1 MTQTSDAAPKKQ
13 SRRRPT
19 SLRIWNRRIHNYVGL
34 YFLLFIGLF
43 AVSGLLL
50 NHSDWTFAEFWPQR
64 EEQSRAQ
71 VVRRPAATGDLAIAR
86 DLMRQLQIVGE
97 VNETGRSRETG
108 AFEFQVARPGQ
119 SFKVEADLQAGR
131 AKVTETRLNG
141 WGVFH
146 TLHTFSGVKIGEP
159 ERQRD
164 WLLTKV
170 WSFAIDAL
178 AIGLIVLVAT
188 GVYLWLRLRRKR
200 WAGILAV
207 GAGTACCALFVVGLG
222 LLFKV

>member
-1 MTQTSDAAPKKQ
+1 
-13 SRRRPT
+13 
-19 SLRIWNRRIHNYVGL
+19 
-34 YFLLFIGLF
+34 
-43 AVSGLLL
+43 
-50 NHSDWTFAEFWPQR
+50 
-64 EEQSRAQ
+64 
-71 VVRRPAATGDLAIAR
+71 
-86 DLMRQLQIVGE
+86 MRQLQIVGE
-97 VNETGRSRETG
+97 VNETGRSPETG
-108 AFEFQVARPGQ
+108 AIEFQVARPGR

-170 WSFAIDAL
+170 WSLAIDAL

-188 GVYLWLRLRRKR
+188 GVYLWLRLRRQR
-200 WAGILAV
+200 WAGLLAL
-207 GAGTACCALFVVGLG
+207 GAGTACCALFVVGLS
-222 LLFKV
+222 LLFQV